1 VDYVDLP
8 LLKYVGAIYYIL
20 ISAEVTSNLGRFD
33 GIRYGLQEDMK

>member
-8 LLKYVGAIYYIL
+8 ILKHVSAIYYML

-33 GIRYGLQEDMK
+33 GIRFGLQEDMK